1 VRVSDDLHIRL
12 NGEELH
18 LHPSG
23 ALWWAA
29 ERTLVFADLHFE
41 KGSSFACSGQLLPPY
56 DTRSTLAR
64 ISALE
69 RHYAPERIIALGDSF
84 HDREAADRLDD
95 NERAVLRELADR
107 AEWIWIEG
115 NHDPHPPTWLGGFI
129 TSEIAIGGLIFRHL
143 PSLQPAP
150 GEIAGHLHPCAKVTR
165 RGRSIRARCF
175 ASDGNRI
182 VLPAFGA
189 YAGGFDVRERP
200 LRSLFAEKFLAYV
213 LGRSR
218 VYAVAA

>member
-1 VRVSDDLHIRL
+1 VRVSGDLNIRL
-12 NGEELH
+12 NEEELT
-18 LHPSG
+18 LDASG

-41 KGSSFACSGQLLPPY
+41 KGSSFARSGQLLPPY
-56 DTRSTLAR
+56 DTRSTLTR
-64 ISALE
+64 IAALA
-69 RHYAPERIIALGDSF
+69 RHYTPERIIALGDSF
-84 HDREAADRLDD
+84 HDRDAADRLDN
-95 NERAVLRELADR
+95 NERAVLRELSEM

-115 NHDPHPPTWLGGFI
+115 NHDPHPPKWLGGRI
-129 TSEIAIGGLIFRHL
+129 APEIAIGGLIFRHL
-143 PSLQPAP
+143 PSPQPAP

-175 ASDGNRI
+175 ASDGNRM

-189 YAGGFDVRERP
+189 YTGGLDVREEA
-200 LRSLFAEKFLAYV
+200 LRSLFARAFLAYV
-213 LGRSR
+213 LGARR